1 MDKRGFLK
9 ESFHLKRSFHIIA
22 RLCITCLIIPL
33 FFLGMWQLFIIN
45 VTEAQEWPSQ
55 KLRIMLTN
63 ENGRE
68 FSDGI
73 LLDNFE
79 YWNNPDKMGWKIIDF
94 WSPYSYIWNYSSFSY
109 LDNVLDFEEGSRV
122 LDV

>member
-1 MDKRGFLK
+1 
-9 ESFHLKRSFHIIA
+9 
-22 RLCITCLIIPL
+22 
-33 FFLGMWQLFIIN
+33 MWQLFIIN

-55 KLRIMLTN
+55 ELQIMLPD
-63 ENGRE
+63 ENGQE

-94 WSPYSYIWNYSSFSY
+94 WSPYSYIWNY
-109 LDNVLDFEEGSRV
+109 
-122 LDV
+122 